1 MRAAIPAPGYRK
13 TRGDRNPPATD
24 DARYWV
30 QLATDEPELGWL
42 DLHGPWPAGGGGVVW
57 KWKQPDGGP
66 RPWEVVAVKKA

>member
-30 QLATDEPELGWL
+30 QFRNGWL
-42 DLHGPWPAGGGGVVW
+42 DLHGPYPVKGTRW
-57 KWKQPDGGP
+57 KHANDDWDI
-66 RPWEVVAVKKA
+66 VAVRRA